1 MYVGYNGKLLRAQL
15 RAFAALLV
23 FTLVL
28 AAQSPVRVEYAC
40 PAEDTESFGLTC
52 SADDPCPVFLELAS
66 VEAAGARFL
75 VSGNLHTET
84 TTLYGILL
92 ASDDGGKTWTEPV
105 PRLRAAAL
113 DQIQF
118 IDLQTGWISG
128 QRIEPL
134 PQDPFL
140 LLTSDG
146 GKTWR
151 QRPLFDETRF
161 GSIAQFWFESR
172 TTGELVFDRSQ
183 GSSTLQELY
192 ETMTGGESW
201 MPTEV
206 SRRAIQLKKA
216 RPKDSA
222 AWRARADAATK
233 TYHIERRA
241 ADKWESIASFLIE
254 IADCQ

>member
-1 MYVGYNGKLLRAQL
+1 LLRAL
-15 RAFAALLV
+15 VALLV
-23 FTLVL
+23 ATFAL

-40 PAEDTESFGLTC
+40 PAEDVESFGLTC
-52 SADDPCPVFLELAS
+52 AADDPCPVFLELVS
-66 VEAAGARFL
+66 VEGVGARL
-75 VSGNLHTET
+75 LASGNLHTAT

-92 ASDDGGKTWTEPV
+92 ASDDAGKTWTEPV
-105 PRLRAAAL
+105 PRLRSAAL

-134 PQDPFL
+134 PKDSFL
-140 LLTSDG
+140 LLSNDG

-151 QRPLFDETRF
+151 QRPLFDDTRY

-183 GSSTLQELY
+183 GSSILQELY

-201 MPTEV
+201 SPTEV
-206 SRRAIQLKKA
+206 SHTAIRLKKA
-216 RPKDSA
+216 RPRDSA
-222 AWRARADAATK
+222 AWRARADAPSK
-233 TYHIERRA
+233 TYHIERREA
-241 ADKWESIASFLIE
+241 GKWESVASFLIE
-254 IADCQ
+254 IAKCQ